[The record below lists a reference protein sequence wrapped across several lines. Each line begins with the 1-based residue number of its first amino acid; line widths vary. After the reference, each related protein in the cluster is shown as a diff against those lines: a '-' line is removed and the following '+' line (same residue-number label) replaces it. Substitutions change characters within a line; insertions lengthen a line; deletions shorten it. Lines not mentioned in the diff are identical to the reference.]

1 VLSETHKFPIKGFIE
16 TSFLDWRGELSSVI
30 FFGGCIFRC
39 RFCHNSDLVLQP
51 DQLED
56 VYLEYIILVLRKYKQ
71 WVNRVVVTGGEP
83 TIHLGLFNT
92 LGYLKREGMKVKLD
106 TNGSSPSVLRG
117 LVHDGLV
124 DYVAMDVKGP
134 MGRYSE
140 WCGVDVDRSKIEE
153 SIRFIME
160 SGVDYEFRMTVVPDF
175 HKEADVYEV
184 AEYLRSA
191 ERFYLQEFKPRKCL
205 DPSFLNIKPFSTETF
220 ERISRNVSQI
230 RVTGIKP
237 EERVIKFREKKSRA
251 KEGGG

>member
-1 VLSETHKFPIKGFIE
+1 
-16 TSFLDWRGELSSVI
+16 
-30 FFGGCIFRC
+30 
-39 RFCHNSDLVLQP
+39 
-51 DQLED
+51 
-56 VYLEYIILVLRKYKQ
+56 
-71 WVNRVVVTGGEP
+71 
-83 TIHLGLFNT
+83 
-92 LGYLKREGMKVKLD
+92 
-106 TNGSSPSVLRG
+106 
-117 LVHDGLV
+117 
-124 DYVAMDVKGP
+124 
-134 MGRYSE
+134 
-140 WCGVDVDRSKIEE
+140 
-153 SIRFIME
+153 
-160 SGVDYEFRMTVVPDF
+160 VVPDF

>member
-1 VLSETHKFPIKGFIE
+1 VLSEVHKFPIKGFIE

-30 FFGGCIFRC
+30 FFGGCNFRC
-39 RFCHNSDLVLQP
+39 PFCHNSDLVIQP
-51 DQLED
+51 EQLED

-117 LVHDGLV
+117 LVNEGLV

-134 MGRYSE
+134 IDRYSK
-140 WCGVDVDRSKIEE
+140 WCGVDVDHNKIEE
-153 SIRFIME
+153 SIRFIMD
-160 SGVDYEFRMTVVPDF
+160 SGLDYEFRMTVVPELHRED
-175 HKEADVYEV
+175 DVYEV

-191 ERFYLQEFKPRKCL
+191 EKFYLQEFKPRKCL
-205 DPSFLNIKPFSTETF
+205 QPSFLNIKPFSSEIF
-220 ERISRNVSQI
+220 EKIDRNVKQI

-237 EERVIKFREKKSRA
+237 EERVIKFREKKA
-251 KEGGG
+251 HIKEGK